1 VSTIAPSPY
10 SSNRLPATFLV
21 VAMHALLWTA
31 WLVGL
36 LLWVPRV
43 ERVLRDFN
51 IKPPLIVEL
60 AINLTHGIVPLGL
73 LLVLL
78 FVLVDG
84 TVAYRLRRS
93 GVRALWSGLMTIAPV
108 AAIIVTA
115 LALIL
120 PMVQLLEMIREAYSN

>member
-1 VSTIAPSPY
+1 MSTIPSTAN
-10 SSNRLPATFLV
+10 SSSRSPATILV
-21 VAMHALLWTA
+21 VALHALFWTA
-31 WLVGL
+31 WLAGL

-43 ERVLRDFN
+43 ERVFRDFN
-51 IKPPLIVEL
+51 VKPPLMAEL
-60 AINLTHGIVPLGL
+60 AITLTHGIVPLGL

-78 FVLVDG
+78 FVLADG

-93 GVRALWSGLMTIAPV
+93 GARALWSGLMTIAPV

-120 PMVQLLEMIREAYSN
+120 PMVQLLEMIHKAYSN